1 MSNITGKY
9 LTVPAVAGA
18 ADDGGGVADMGGQR
32 GDHMLGIAVHATQ
45 GVGGER
51 PLEFQPEVDKA
62 GVGGGDAADLPWH
75 VVVQGAERAQ
85 VGEAGA
91 VAGGEQDGVGLLACS
106 IGPGDAAGVK
116 ASEHGTA
123 DHAPGVQGAGVFAG
137 VKNGAAAEVAG
148 QPFGREKV

>member
-1 MSNITGKY
+1 MM
-9 LTVPAVAGA
+9 AGA
-18 ADDGGGVADMGGQR
+18 SRTWAASA
-32 GDHMLGIAVHATQ
+32 GITCSASRCTPRRV
-45 GVGGER
+45 
-51 PLEFQPEVDKA
+51 LEENDRWNSSPKA

-137 VKNGAAAEVAG
+137 VKHGAAAEVAG
-148 QPFGREKV
+148 QPFGREQVE